1 MQRTHKISTKMAIL
15 CVLALAALILLA
27 ALAPYVDDDWDW
39 GGPGGLER
47 LAQGFA
53 NYNGRYLGNALVLLL
68 TRSRALKAAA
78 VGVGFFLMA
87 YLPARAAA
95 KGSGT
100 ALLLSLS
107 LLLAMPSAMLG
118 QTLAWA
124 SGFANYGV
132 AAAALLGTLALLMP
146 LWRGEGLSRGRCAA
160 LAVLGVAGSLLVE
173 HVTICLAALGV
184 AASAFAAL
192 RARRALPGTL
202 ALLAGALLG
211 AAVMFQNGGYAAVG
225 AATDP
230 YRALLLP
237 QGQNALL
244 YYSGEYAQRIR
255 PHLFAANLPLMA
267 LLAAGGLG
275 LTKRGRAARLCAW
288 TLTAYTAYLCVRA
301 ANPDWAPLAAYTAHA
316 ENLLS
321 LLGAL
326 SLLGLALC
334 VQDAARRRRML
345 ALLLCVAAMSA
356 PLLAVRPVN
365 ARNFLPA
372 YVAQVWFALEL
383 LAEAR
388 LPLARLRI
396 PAAAALCALLALL
409 VSVYGK
415 NCAADIQRVAYA
427 RAEVEAGAQR
437 VYLPRLPYEQPY
449 EWSPTPGDSPLT
461 HAFFKSF
468 YGLPQEVELRV
479 VDYDAWYVIRR
490 LAPGEADAM
499 GEDALW
505 AWMLDEAGVAL
516 EPGQ

>member
-1 MQRTHKISTKMAIL
+1 M
-15 CVLALAALILLA
+15 
-27 ALAPYVDDDWDW
+27 
-39 GGPGGLER
+39 
-47 LAQGFA
+47 
-53 NYNGRYLGNALVLLL
+53 
-68 TRSRALKAAA
+68 
-78 VGVGFFLMA
+78 
-87 YLPARAAA
+87 
-95 KGSGT
+95 
-100 ALLLSLS
+100 
-107 LLLAMPSAMLG
+107 
-118 QTLAWA
+118 
-124 SGFANYGV
+124 
-132 AAAALLGTLALLMP
+132 
-146 LWRGEGLSRGRCAA
+146 
-160 LAVLGVAGSLLVE
+160 
-173 HVTICLAALGV
+173 
-184 AASAFAAL
+184 
-192 RARRALPGTL
+192 
-202 ALLAGALLG
+202 
-211 AAVMFQNGGYAAVG
+211 
-225 AATDP
+225 
-230 YRALLLP
+230 
-237 QGQNALL
+237 
-244 YYSGEYAQRIR
+244 
-255 PHLFAANLPLMA
+255 
-267 LLAAGGLG
+267 
-275 LTKRGRAARLCAW
+275 
-288 TLTAYTAYLCVRA
+288 RA
-301 ANPDWAPLAAYTAHA
+301 ANPDWTPLAAYTAHA

-334 VQDAARRRRML
+334 VQDVARRRRML

-383 LAEAR
+383 LTEAR

-499 GEDALW
+499 GEDALR

-516 EPGQ
+516 ED

>member
-1 MQRTHKISTKMAIL
+1 MQRTRKIPTKMAIL

-53 NYNGRYLGNALVLLL
+53 DYNGRYLGNALVLLL

-160 LAVLGVAGSLLVE
+160 LAALGVAGSLLVE

-211 AAVMFQNGGYAAVG
+211 AAVMFQNGGYAAVS
-225 AATDP
+225 AAADP

-255 PHLFAANLPLMA
+255 PHLFDANLPLMA

-301 ANPDWAPLAAYTAHA
+301 ANPDWAPLAVYTAHA

-334 VQDAARRRRML
+334 VQDVARRRRML

-516 EPGQ
+516 ED

>member
-1 MQRTHKISTKMAIL
+1 MQRTRKIPTKMAIL

-184 AASAFAAL
+184 AASAFAVL

-211 AAVMFQNGGYAAVG
+211 AAVMFQNGGYAAVS
-225 AATDP
+225 AAADP

-255 PHLFAANLPLMA
+255 PHLFDANLPLMA

-301 ANPDWAPLAAYTAHA
+301 ANPDWTPLAAYTAHA

-345 ALLLCVAAMSA
+345 ALLLCVAVMSA

-468 YGLPQEVELRV
+468 HGLPQEVELRV
-479 VDYDAWYVIRR
+479 VDYDVWYVIRR

-516 EPGQ
+516 ED